1 MLTRETPKK
10 RRKLTRE
17 LLGLIILDLFLAV
30 LSYFFLRSA
39 GGTAAYHY
47 CEAKGLAMDALESI
61 TLDYFVFNLSV
72 AGAVI
77 IFLVLF
83 LVFVG
88 RKLSYIRKITEGIE
102 ALRTHR
108 MDDQVPLDGNNELTE
123 LAQSINVLAE
133 TERQLKAAE
142 QKMQEEKTAFI
153 RGLSH
158 DIRTP
163 LTAILS
169 YTEYMQS
176 RKDLSVEELQEFLE
190 LTKRKAEQIKILTDQ
205 LLDNSMKQLED
216 IENGRLL
223 MEQLAEEWMEMLEE
237 NFSCQIDCSQCP
249 NFSGKFDIE
258 TLRRIFDNLASNVM
272 KYADVSAP
280 VYLEIGQTD
289 GRIAIKQ
296 SNKTA
301 AVPNI
306 VESRGIG
313 LESIRRIAEGYG
325 GNINLTEATTT
336 FNIEIILFH
345 V

>member
-1 MLTRETPKK
+1 MWTRETQKK
-10 RRKLTRE
+10 RRKLTQE
-17 LLGLIILDLFLAV
+17 LLGLIVLALFLAL

-47 CEAKGLAMDALESI
+47 CEAKGLAMDTLQSI

-72 AGAVI
+72 VGAVV

-83 LVFVG
+83 LAFVG
-88 RKLSYIRKITEGIE
+88 RKLSYIREIIAGID
-102 ALRTHR
+102 ALRSHR
-108 MDDQVPLDGNNELTE
+108 MNDKISLAGNNELTE
-123 LAQSINVLAE
+123 LAESINYLAE

-142 QKMQEEKTAFI
+142 QKLQEEKTALI

-176 RKDLSVEELQEFLE
+176 RSDLSAEELQEFLE
-190 LTKRKAEQIKILTDQ
+190 LTRRKAEQINVLSAQ
-205 LLDNSMKQLED
+205 LLDGGRKL
-216 IENGRLL
+216 IEIEIGRLL
-223 MEQLAEEWMEMLEE
+223 MEQLAEEWGEMLEE
-237 NFSCQIDCSQCP
+237 EFHFTVDLSACP
-249 NFSGKFDIE
+249 DFSGKYDVE
-258 TLRRIFDNLASNVM
+258 ELRRIFDNLASNVL
-272 KYADVSAP
+272 KYADTAVP
-280 VYLEIGQTD
+280 VGLEIGQRD
-289 GRIAIKQ
+289 SRIVIRQ
-296 SNKTA
+296 SNEKA

-306 VESRGIG
+306 AESRGIG
-313 LESIRRIAEGYG
+313 LQSIRRIAESYG
-325 GNINLTEATTT
+325 GSINITEDTTT

>member
-1 MLTRETPKK
+1 MLTNQTTKK
-10 RRKLTRE
+10 RKKLTQE
-17 LLGLIILDLFLAV
+17 LLQLIVLDLFLAV

-61 TLDYFVFNLSV
+61 ALDYFVFNLSV

-88 RKLSYIRKITEGIE
+88 RKLSYIREITVGIE

-108 MDDQVPLDGNNELTE
+108 MEDEVPLSGNNELTE
-123 LAQSINVLAE
+123 LAESINELAE

-142 QKMQEEKTAFI
+142 QRLQEEKTALI

-176 RKDLSVEELQEFLE
+176 RSDLSAEELQEFLE
-190 LTKRKAEQIKILTDQ
+190 LTRRKAEQINVLSAQ
-205 LLDNSMKQLED
+205 LLDGGRKLIE

-223 MEQLAEEWMEMLEE
+223 MEQLSEEWQEMLEDE
-237 NFSCQIDCSQCP
+237 FQCTVDLSACP
-249 NFSGKFDIE
+249 AFSGQFDVDA
-258 TLRRIFDNLASNVM
+258 LRRIFDNLASNVL

-280 VYLEIGQTD
+280 VRLKISEEEEQ
-289 GRIAIKQ
+289 IAIRQ
-296 SNKTA
+296 SNEKA

-306 VESRGIG
+306 AESRGIG
-313 LESIRRIAEGYG
+313 LESVRRIAESYG
-325 GNINLTEATTT
+325 GNISITEDEST
-336 FNIEIILFH
+336 FSIEVKLFG